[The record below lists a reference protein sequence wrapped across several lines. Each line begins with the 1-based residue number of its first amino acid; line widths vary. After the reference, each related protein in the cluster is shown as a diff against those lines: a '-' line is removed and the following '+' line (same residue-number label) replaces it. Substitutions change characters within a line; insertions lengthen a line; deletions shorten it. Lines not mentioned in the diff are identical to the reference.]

1 MWILMGFFPLVTSNY
16 NAIYDN
22 SWNNYQIGYQKE
34 IGHLAEGW
42 QGPFSMK
49 YENSTMYT
57 WFILPSV
64 TFHLNRI
71 AKYILNKLLHA
82 RTKRCIRDEQLE
94 NLLGGRSTKKIFAQG
109 KIKWKKIHARQLTPP
124 PPPQKIPAARKFSPP
139 PPHNFFHGPYLNLK
153 FMTE

>member
-1 MWILMGFFPLVTSNY
+1 MWILMEFFPLVNSNY
-16 NAIYDN
+16 NAIYNN

-71 AKYILNKLLHA
+71 AKYILNKLPHA
-82 RTKRCIRDEQLE
+82 RTKRCIRDEPLE

-109 KIKWKKIHARQLTPP
+109 KIKWKKIYARQLTTPI
-124 PPPQKIPAARKFSPP
+124 PPQIPAARKFPTPP
-139 PPHNFFHGPYLNLK
+139 P
-153 FMTE
+153 